1 MQTLFI
7 SQDLWDVIENDYPV
21 PESQEELAT
30 WTTTKQKEYKQNKQ
44 HDAKALLFI
53 QQGVSREIFPRIMQA
68 KNAKEAWET
77 LKNEFKGTNK
87 VISIKLQ
94 SLWKDFDTL
103 IMRED
108 ESIQSFFSRV
118 SNIFNQIRSYGDT
131 IEDKKI
137 ILKILRSL
145 PVKYDHIVAAI
156 EESKDLSKL
165 TLVELM
171 GSLEAHEARMKRF
184 EQPLEQAFQSKIN
197 ISKNDG
203 DKKNNHGKFP
213 QKRGGTFTNH
223 GKRSR
228 KQWSNNASSSYCKL
242 CKKNNHDTNDC
253 RYKCKK
259 CKRHLHYE
267 KDCFYRQKEEANFL

>member
-1 MQTLFI
+1 MLR
-7 SQDLWDVIENDYPV
+7 LCY
-21 PESQEELAT
+21 
-30 WTTTKQKEYKQNKQ
+30 
-44 HDAKALLFI
+44 
-53 QQGVSREIFPRIMQA
+53 
-68 KNAKEAWET
+68 
-77 LKNEFKGTNK
+77 
-87 VISIKLQ
+87 

-213 QKRGGTFTNH
+213 QKRGGAFTNR

-228 KQWSNNASSSYCKL
+228 KK
-242 CKKNNHDTNDC
+242 
-253 RYKCKK
+253 
-259 CKRHLHYE
+259 
-267 KDCFYRQKEEANFL
+267 

>member
-1 MQTLFI
+1 MTFATSPSPPTLNYNQTLVPIFNGEAYDYWSIQMQTLFI
-7 SQDLWDVIENDYPV
+7 SQDLWDAIENGYPV
-21 PESQEELAT
+21 PESQEELVT
-30 WTTTKQKEYKQNKQ
+30 WTAAKQKEYKQNKQ

-68 KNAKEAWET
+68 KNAKEAWEI

-108 ESIQSFFSRV
+108 ESIQSFFSCV
-118 SNIFNQIRSYGDT
+118 SNIFNQIRSFGDT

-137 ILKILRSL
+137 IPKILRSL
-145 PVKYDHIVAAI
+145 PVKYDHIVVVI

-171 GSLEAHEARMKRF
+171 GSLEAHEARIKRF
-184 EQPLEQAFQSKIN
+184 EQPPEQAFQSKIN
-197 ISKNDG
+197 IS
-203 DKKNNHGKFP
+203 
-213 QKRGGTFTNH
+213 
-223 GKRSR
+223 
-228 KQWSNNASSSYCKL
+228 
-242 CKKNNHDTNDC
+242 
-253 RYKCKK
+253 
-259 CKRHLHYE
+259 
-267 KDCFYRQKEEANFL
+267 